1 MPKVQVPHAPHF
13 VGWDT
18 LSRSHLSVAQMFVL
32 FALPLSLV
40 PPAMIYYAG
49 ITYGGHMLPALSR
62 GQLEVISVLFFLAEL
77 VMTFV
82 VAFII
87 QWLTEWVGE
96 KCAFA
101 DCYKLAVVAPIPLWL
116 APLFLFIPS
125 FTINLTLAS
134 LALIASGMLVFYG
147 VPSILRIEEEKVE
160 GTTVLLA
167 GSILA
172 VGLVAWAAM
181 MYLTLLSWSFITF
194 NLLPLM

>member
-18 LSRSHLSVAQMFVL
+18 LTHSHLSVAQMFML

-40 PPAMIYYAG
+40 PPVMIYYAG
-49 ITYGGHMLPALSR
+49 KTYGGHMLPLLSDAH
-62 GQLEVISVLFFLAEL
+62 LTSISILFFIAEL

-82 VAFII
+82 VAYII
-87 QWLTEWVGE
+87 QWLGDWVGE
-96 KCAFA
+96 KPAFA

-125 FTINLTLAS
+125 FTLNLTIAS
-134 LALIASGMLVFYG
+134 LALVASGVLVFYG
-147 VPSILRIEEEKVE
+147 TPSILRIEEEKVE
-160 GTTVLLA
+160 GATVLLA

-172 VGLVAWAAM
+172 VAMVAWAVM

-194 NLLPLM
+194 NLLPLV